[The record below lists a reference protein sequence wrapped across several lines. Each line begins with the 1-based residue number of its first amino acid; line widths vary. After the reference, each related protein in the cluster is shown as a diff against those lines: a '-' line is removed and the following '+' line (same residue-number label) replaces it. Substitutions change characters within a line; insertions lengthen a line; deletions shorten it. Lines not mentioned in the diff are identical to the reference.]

1 MMKIIIEN
9 WEIILLIVICTVICT
24 AIIGILFY
32 TGNIK
37 KIKQILLYLVTKAEQ
52 ELGSGTGELKYAAVT
67 TWLYER
73 LPTIAKVFFTTK
85 RIDALIEEAVS
96 KMKQYLSENE
106 NAKRLILKDK

>member
-1 MMKIIIEN
+1 MMEIIIEN
-9 WEIILLIVICTVICT
+9 WENILFILIFVI
-24 AIIGILFY
+24 IIGVLFY

-37 KIKQILLYLVTKAEQ
+37 KIKQILFYLVIKAEK

-73 LPTIAKVFFTTK
+73 LPTIGKILFSTK
-85 RIDALIEEAVS
+85 QIDALIEEAVA

-106 NAKRLILKDK
+106 NARRLINSIDK